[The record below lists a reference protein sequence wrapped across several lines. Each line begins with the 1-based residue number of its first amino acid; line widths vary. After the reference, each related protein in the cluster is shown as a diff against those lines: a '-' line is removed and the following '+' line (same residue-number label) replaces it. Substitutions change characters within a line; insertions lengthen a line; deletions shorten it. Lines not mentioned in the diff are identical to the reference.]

1 MVNLVPPDPFE
12 PQAHVL
18 GRGHVLFRVFQN
30 TRKVTDFNPGRGKP
44 TRFAPFASP
53 PVGVLYAADT
63 EEAAVCESL
72 LHDVPPGP
80 GTLLYEQAAKRVLA
94 PLEVTRELRLASLM
108 GDGLRVL
115 GTEVEHVTATPA
127 SQYHRTVLWA
137 EAAHSAGFDG
147 LAWMS
152 HRCNTDRAYVLFG
165 DRCDGGLDAIPSG
178 GRIFAAGEGFDWLV
192 DYLATVRIEIVNP
205 GA

>member
-1 MVNLVPPDPFE
+1 MVNLVPPDHFE
-12 PQAHVL
+12 PQTL
-18 GRGHVLFRVFQN
+18 ILRQGHVLFRVFQN
-30 TRKVTDFNPGRGKP
+30 TRKATDFNPGGGAP
-44 TRFAPFASP
+44 TRFAPFGDS

-80 GTLLYEQAAKRVLA
+80 GQLLYEQAAKRVLA

-108 GDGLRVL
+108 GDGLRIL
-115 GTEVEHVTATPA
+115 GTEAEHVTATPA
-127 SQYHRTVLWA
+127 SQYHRTVRWA
-137 EAAHSAGFDG
+137 EAAHAVGFDG

-152 HRCNTDRAYVLFG
+152 HRRNTDRAYVLF
-165 DRCDGGLDAIPSG
+165 DSARDALEAIPSG
-178 GRIFAAGEGFDWLV
+178 GRIFAAGTGFDWLV
-192 DYLATVRIEIVNP
+192 DYLATVKVEVVNP